1 MANAWGA
8 ERRGMDAKSTK
19 HRGKRMAAL
28 LLALALSVMMVPAAA
43 FAEGGAAQTLHPDKN
58 ECVQTTADGV
68 EESTEVGNV
77 VVTDGK
83 PGVDADATNGGK
95 ATVKTGSVSSS
106 EHNGINADAQGN
118 GSVTVNAGDVT
129 SGHDNGV
136 QAHANGG
143 GTVTVTAGNITS
155 GENGTGVWASATDS
169 ASGDGSAVTVKA
181 GNVKAD
187 GEGVYVRPG
196 AKSTITIEI
205 GDVRAKGDGA
215 QIHAVNGGKVYLE
228 ATNITAGESGL
239 FVYADASSDIEVLVT
254 GSITGGRAP
263 LAYYGSLPENFKLTV
278 WKINLDEGSMTAA
291 EREELVALMKAAG
304 IDLGDKEGRWNPY
317 GLADLNDALSQSIN
331 YIMKLGQSDGATLSA
346 TDANGNPLGTSHGY
360 SVAKEGERVM
370 LKVDLEEGCELVAA
384 YDGNGNKVE
393 LVQAADGSYYIAYT
407 VPKGGGLGLSVEVN
421 QPLAN
426 TAIEAIENALASNS
440 LTSNALAKAIAANQ
454 GSPLPK
460 TGDGLPALPFTLLAL
475 ASAAML
481 ALARSKCRVT
491 GRHAARR

>member
-1 MANAWGA
+1 MG
-8 ERRGMDAKSTK
+8 AKSTK
-19 HRGKRMAAL
+19 RKGKRMAAL
-28 LLALALSVMMVPAAA
+28 LLTVALSVMMVPTAA
-43 FAEGGAAQTLHPDKN
+43 FAEGGAAQTLRPDKD
-58 ECVQTTADGV
+58 EYVQTSADGV

-95 ATVKTGSVSSS
+95 ATVKTGSVNSS

-129 SGHDNGV
+129 SKHDNGV

-143 GTVTVTAGNITS
+143 GTATGTAGNITS

-169 ASGDGSAVTVKA
+169 ATDGSAVTVKA
-181 GNVKAD
+181 GNVNAE
-187 GEGVYVRPG
+187 GEGVYVRPD

-215 QIHAVNGGKVYLE
+215 QIYAKNGGKVYLE

-278 WKINLDEGSMTAA
+278 WKINLNEGGMTAA

-304 IDLGDKEGRWNPY
+304 IDPDDKEGRWNPY
-317 GLADLNDALSQSIN
+317 GLGGLNDALSQSIN

-440 LTSNALAKAIAANQ
+440 LASNALAKAIAANQ

-481 ALARSKCRVT
+481 ALAHSKCRVT